1 MLLREITLKNV
12 LSFGTEG
19 LTLPL
24 RRLNVFIGPNG
35 SGKSNLLEAINLL
48 RSAATGFSSVFTG
61 EGASPVVDWLW
72 KKQPGTEAT
81 IDAVIDYPQG
91 KLPLRHTLEFTEQS
105 GAFRLVDER
114 IENAKPFPGHDEP
127 YFYYRYQRG
136 QPVLLVRQ
144 DDRRHLVP
152 EGLAPDESILSQRKD
167 PDQYLEL
174 GFLAQQ
180 YQEVRIY
187 NQWSFGR
194 QSVFRRPQDA
204 ALRRAPLAEDFSN
217 LGLFLNY
224 LRTNPQARQGLL
236 EHLRDIYP
244 GLEDVDVEVRGG
256 TVELYVLEEGKP
268 LISAKRLSDGTLRYL
283 ALLAILLDPDP
294 PALVCIEE
302 PELGLHPD
310 LLPKL
315 ADLMMEA
322 SERMQL
328 IVTTHSDILV
338 DAFSE
343 RPEDVVIV
351 ERPQDQ
357 SRFRRLEKSE
367 QLARWLEQYRLG
379 ELWIQGE
386 LGGTRW

>member
-1 MLLREITLKNV
+1 MLLHEITLKNV

-24 RRLNVFIGPNG
+24 RRLNVLIGPNG

-48 RSAATGFSSVFTG
+48 RSSATGFSSVFTG

-91 KLPLRHTLEFTEQS
+91 KLPLRHTLEFTEQN

-114 IENAKPFPGHDEP
+114 IENAEPFPGHDEP

-136 QPVLLVRQ
+136 QPVLLVGGGK
-144 DDRRHLVP
+144 RRHLVP
-152 EGLAPDESILSQRKD
+152 ESLAPDESILSQRKD
-167 PDQYLEL
+167 PEQYPEL

-180 YQEVRIY
+180 YQGVRIY

-224 LRTNPQARQGLL
+224 LRTDPQARQGLL
-236 EHLRDIYP
+236 EHLRDFYP
-244 GLEDVDVEVRGG
+244 GLQDVDVEVRGG

-268 LISAKRLSDGTLRYL
+268 PISAKRLSDGTLRYL
-283 ALLAILLDPDP
+283 ALLAILLAPDP

-351 ERPQDQ
+351 ERPQDE

-367 QLARWLEQYRLG
+367 QLVRWLEQYRLG

>member
-24 RRLNVFIGPNG
+24 RRLNVLIGPNG

-48 RSAATGFSSVFTG
+48 RSSATGFSGVFTG

-72 KKQPGTEAT
+72 KKQPGTVAT
-81 IDAVIDYPQG
+81 IDAVIDHPRA
-91 KLPLRHTLEFTEQS
+91 KLPLRHSLEFTEQS

-114 IENAKPFPGHDEP
+114 IENAEPFPGHDEP

-167 PDQYLEL
+167 PDQYPEL

-224 LRTNPQARQGLL
+224 LRTDPQARQGLL
-236 EHLRDIYP
+236 EHLRDLYP
-244 GLEDVDVEVRGG
+244 GLQDVDVEVRGG

-268 LISAKRLSDGTLRYL
+268 PISAKRLSDGTLRYL

-357 SRFRRLEKSE
+357 SRSRRLEKSE

>member
-1 MLLREITLKNV
+1 MLLHEITLKNV
-12 LSFGTEG
+12 LSFGPEG

-24 RRLNVFIGPNG
+24 RRLNVLIGPNG

-48 RSAATGFSSVFTG
+48 RSSATGFSSVFTG

-72 KKQPGTEAT
+72 KKQPGTVAT

-167 PDQYLEL
+167 PDQYPEL
-174 GFLAQQ
+174 GFLAWQ
-180 YQEVRIY
+180 YQQVRIY

-224 LRTNPQARQGLL
+224 LRTDPQARQGLL
-236 EHLRDIYP
+236 EHLRDLYT
-244 GLEDVDVEVRGG
+244 GLQDVDVEVRGG

-268 LISAKRLSDGTLRYL
+268 PISAKRLSDGTLRYL

-367 QLARWLEQYRLG
+367 QLVRWLEQYRLG